1 MDRNRWHYAKEQ
13 YETRW
18 KALLAG
24 EGEEDSLLFRDIA
37 WPCLQ
42 AYGKSSPTFSL
53 EDITAESVSSF
64 LFDSIEAN
72 DTEKTKRDKVRETL
86 LRFHPDKFEGRVM
99 SRVKFVDKERV
110 QEAVGVVVRILNE
123 LSKNK

>member
-1 MDRNRWHYAKEQ
+1 MDRNRWHDAKEQ

-24 EGEEDSLLFRDIA
+24 EGDEDSLLFRDIP

-42 AYGKSSPTFSL
+42 AYGKSSASFSL
-53 EDITAESVSSF
+53 EELTAESVSTF
-64 LFDSIEAN
+64 LFDSIQDSDVDKA
-72 DTEKTKRDKVRETL
+72 KRDKLRETL

-110 QEAVGVVVRILNE
+110 QEAVGIVVRILNE
-123 LSKNK
+123 LSKTK